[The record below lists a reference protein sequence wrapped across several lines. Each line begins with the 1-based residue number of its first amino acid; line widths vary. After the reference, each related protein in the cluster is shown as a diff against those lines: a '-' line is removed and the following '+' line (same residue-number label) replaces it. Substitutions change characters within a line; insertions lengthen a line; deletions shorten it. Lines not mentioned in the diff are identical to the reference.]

1 MIISLFF
8 SCSPPVATLTV
19 EGGEHFREK
28 TPVSFT
34 YPLSTSYQSMILEDL
49 SNGNQTVAQRK
60 DGDEWIFLL
69 DSPLQPN
76 ETREY
81 QIIEKPAKL
90 AGVNTEM
97 DQDKITFRTPD
108 KDIMTYYTSIQS
120 PPEGSPQYYQKSGFI
135 HPFYSPE
142 GQVLTDGFPSHHMH
156 QHGIFFA
163 WTNTKYKGEKVDF
176 WNQHSGLGTVIHSKL
191 IKAEPGPVFGRMI
204 AELDHLAFP
213 KGDTT
218 VVLKETWDILVYNR
232 EDYFVWDITS
242 KQVCQTDSPL
252 HVVKYHYGGM
262 GFRGNASWDAPEPEE
277 GLEAYGPGQGRFLSS
292 EGKTRTNG
300 NHTRPKW
307 ASLYGE
313 VDGVTAGL
321 AAMDHPDNF
330 RFPQPVRIHPNM
342 PYFVF
347 SPMVDGQFDLNKGE
361 EYVSRYRIVS
371 FQGEPDSEKLDQI
384 WQDYADAPD
393 ASVR

>member
-1 MIISLFF
+1 M
-8 SCSPPVATLTV
+8 ATLTV

-135 HPFYSPE
+135 HPFY
-142 GQVLTDGFPSHHMH
+142 
-156 QHGIFFA
+156 
-163 WTNTKYKGEKVDF
+163 
-176 WNQHSGLGTVIHSKL
+176 
-191 IKAEPGPVFGRMI
+191 
-204 AELDHLAFP
+204 
-213 KGDTT
+213 
-218 VVLKETWDILVYNR
+218 
-232 EDYFVWDITS
+232 
-242 KQVCQTDSPL
+242 
-252 HVVKYHYGGM
+252 
-262 GFRGNASWDAPEPEE
+262 
-277 GLEAYGPGQGRFLSS
+277 
-292 EGKTRTNG
+292 
-300 NHTRPKW
+300 
-307 ASLYGE
+307 
-313 VDGVTAGL
+313 
-321 AAMDHPDNF
+321 
-330 RFPQPVRIHPNM
+330 
-342 PYFVF
+342 
-347 SPMVDGQFDLNKGE
+347 
-361 EYVSRYRIVS
+361 
-371 FQGEPDSEKLDQI
+371 
-384 WQDYADAPD
+384 
-393 ASVR
+393 